1 MARRNDHT
9 REELI
14 SITINEVNA
23 FLENKPYH
31 ELSLRK
37 LASLIGYVPSTL
49 VNIFGSYDLL
59 LLEVNAKTLD
69 ELFLDM
75 GKAIYEEADP
85 LKSLKKMAY
94 CYLNFAEKNTYRWQ
108 LIFQHKV
115 NSDKLPEWHSLRIN
129 KLIEILDNLVRKVKP
144 SLSNDGLTETSR
156 LIWASVHGI
165 TLLSVD
171 DKLFMNRNTNG
182 RILIDNFFNNYF

>member
-9 REELI
+9 REELV
-14 SITINEVNA
+14 SITINEVNT

-59 LLEVNAKTLD
+59 LLEVNARTLD
-69 ELFLDM
+69 ELFVDM
-75 GKAIYEEADP
+75 GKAIYEESDP
-85 LKSLKKMAY
+85 LKSLRKMAY
-94 CYLNFAEKNTYRWQ
+94 CYLNFAEKNPYRWQ

-129 KLIEILDNLVRKVKP
+129 KLIEILDNLVHKVRP
-144 SLSNDGLTETSR
+144 SLSSDELTETSR

-171 DKLFMNRNTNG
+171 DKLFMNKNTNG